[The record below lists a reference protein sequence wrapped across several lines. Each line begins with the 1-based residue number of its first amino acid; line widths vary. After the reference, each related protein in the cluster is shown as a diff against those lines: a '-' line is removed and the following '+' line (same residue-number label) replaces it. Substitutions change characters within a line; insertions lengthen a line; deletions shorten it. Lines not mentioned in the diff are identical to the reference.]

1 MKRVFILGSIM
12 TMMLLLFGCN
22 DTPSTENGNYT
33 IEALRQEVKDSLVA
47 QDSLLKDL
55 VLKVDTLTQELNKA
69 KDEIS
74 QLQSAE
80 NKKPS
85 MLWDILPLIFGFVSL
100 IAVFVVGWFTRHD
113 IERKDVKNIIN
124 KQYKNIV
131 KNECKKYL
139 QGHNS
144 YKKSDSDC
152 SSCSDK
158 VTKIEEKNKDLERR
172 LSDLEKKTPEHG
184 PDDHTNGGE
193 PRIPTKCLYAK
204 SKDGSF
210 FTEIIETKQETCAF
224 VIELES
230 ETKGKFDIVSFSQI
244 KQMNGLDKFIHLTGR
259 YRIEDATDYKTICK
273 GECEK
278 QGGLWKVV
286 KELEISL
293 F

>member
-1 MKRVFILGSIM
+1 M

-100 IAVFVVGWFTRHD
+100 IAVIVVGWFTRHD
-113 IERKDVKNIIN
+113 IERKDVKNI
-124 KQYKNIV
+124 V
-131 KNECKKYL
+131 KNECEKYL
-139 QGHNS
+139 QKHYS

-152 SSCSDK
+152 RSCSDK

-172 LSDLEKKTPEHG
+172 LSDLEKKTPEHS
-184 PDDHTNGGE
+184 PDDDATGSK
-193 PRIPTKCLYAK
+193 PLIPTKCLYAK
-204 SKDGSF
+204 STDKSF
-210 FTEIIETKQETCAF
+210 FTEIINTKQETCAF

-244 KQMNGLDKFIHLTGR
+244 KQMNDLDKFIHATGS
-259 YRIEDATDYKTICK
+259 YRIEDATGYETTCK

-278 QGGLWKVV
+278 QGSLWKVV
-286 KELEISL
+286 KELKISL
-293 F
+293 YKQ